1 MTCRNTSILRSSMR
15 DKRRLTQAAVER
27 EKQLGEQVEAEL
39 VSEAKKTGSTDDI
52 VRPPPNLQG
61 VVNSIVSS
69 GSPNGGAIPT
79 NSRQVPAVAIDH
91 RSSPE
96 VNGVALH
103 AGRKAN
109 NTNPAP
115 AVPPRHLR
123 VSCYPLSRVSRLT
136 DSKKSTVDI
145 IFFIK
150 NAKPNGA
157 SLTLSREAPATM
169 NLSPP
174 TSTASTKDTS
184 LTESP
189 SESSESQ
196 AKYVRP
202 MHRKPNGQMV
212 PVNAES
218 VRSPPNQRPRPNPLT
233 RDNRSRT
240 PRRSEASPTTTVTGS
255 TVGWDQRAKGSS
267 SNSLLRQGPLL
278 SSGTVKNAT
287 TNSISYPSTDTLN
300 STYDDRRRVFSCC
313 HTM

>member
-1 MTCRNTSILRSSMR
+1 MR
-15 DKRRLTQAAVER
+15 DKHRLTQAAVER
-27 EKQLGEQVEAEL
+27 EKQWGEQVEAKL

-61 VVNSIVSS
+61 VVNSIVAS

-115 AVPPRHLR
+115 AVPPRHR

-157 SLTLSREAPATM
+157 PLTPFREALAAI

-202 MHRKPNGQMV
+202 MHRKSNGQMV
-212 PVNAES
+212 PVDAES

-240 PRRSEASPTTTVTGS
+240 PRRSEASPTATVTGS
-255 TVGWDQRAKGSS
+255 TMGCEQRAKGSS

-278 SSGTVKNAT
+278 SSGTAKNAT
-287 TNSISYPSTDTLN
+287 ANSIPYPSTETLN